1 MKGYRFVTPIMCI
14 SCYFVCDLSYFHVVL
29 CPSSCQILVTPLIHA
44 VGGVSAARRSASDV
58 SRVSISFPTPLRVE
72 G

>member
-1 MKGYRFVTPIMCI
+1 MKGYRFVTPIVCI

-29 CPSSCQILVTPLIHA
+29 CPSSCQILVTPLIRA
-44 VGGVSAARRSASDV
+44 VGGVSAARSASDV